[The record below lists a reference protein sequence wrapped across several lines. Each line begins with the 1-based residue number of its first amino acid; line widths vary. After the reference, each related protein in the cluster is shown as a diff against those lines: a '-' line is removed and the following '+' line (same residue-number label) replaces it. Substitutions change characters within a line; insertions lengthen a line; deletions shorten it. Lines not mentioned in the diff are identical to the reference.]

1 MKCLA
6 FFFALAVGVVR
17 AADPSAVITSVAQ
30 DAVTGKIT
38 VGYTLSG
45 ADAIVTFGGDVS
57 SEANVWT
64 SLPESAFRHVL
75 GDVNKLVTVG
85 TGRTIT
91 WTPSAEDDISS
102 ANGFRA
108 RLTLWSPSAPP
119 DFLSAEI
126 DKGEVLN
133 YYVSEAALPYP
144 ITDDYWKMD
153 RILFRK
159 IPAKGVVWVMASIS
173 GNRYVRLN
181 HDYYMAVYPYTKLQA
196 YVINDLDT
204 NRTDQID
211 PDADLPLCPQFRASY
226 NGWRGTPPTDTTSP
240 SYEIT
245 GGSFKVLRS
254 RTALKVDF
262 PTEAEWEYAARAGTG
277 AALYTGKAV
286 SSNAI
291 DEVAWYSGNGGK
303 VHEVGLKVPNK
314 WGLHDLL
321 GSVNEWCLDYYA
333 AADNAYFTAT
343 SWEHPAEDPV
353 GPETAAVNTSKGGA
367 RVTRGSCYT
376 HGYNELSRGLAYRY
390 SGGSYVE
397 DVSPIFGVRF
407 CAPIP
412 GASAEKIQNG
422 TGRWISLDT
431 VQSNSYWNCAMY
443 ENPAIIAV
451 EKTLAGADCHKL
463 SLEMSDPCKLNSW
476 PPTGA
481 CIIIR

>member
-6 FFFALAVGVVR
+6 FFFVLAAGVAN
-17 AADPSAVITSVAQ
+17 AADPSAVINSVTQ
-30 DAVTGKIT
+30 DAATGEIT

-57 SEANVWT
+57 PEANVWT
-64 SLPESAFRHVL
+64 NLSDSAFRHVL
-75 GDVNKLVTVG
+75 GDVNKLVAVG
-85 TGRTIT
+85 EGRTIT
-91 WTPSAEDDISS
+91 WTPSAEYDIPS

-108 RLTLWSPSAPP
+108 RLTLWSPAAPP

-126 DKGEVLN
+126 DKGEELH

-204 NRTDQID
+204 NRLDQVAAD
-211 PDADLPLCPQFRASY
+211 VDLPLCPQFRASY

-245 GGSFKVLRS
+245 GGSFRVLRS

-277 AALYTGKAV
+277 SALYTEKAV
-286 SSNAI
+286 STSAI
-291 DEVAWYSGNGGK
+291 DEIAWYGGNGGK
-303 VHEVGLKVPNK
+303 LHEVGCKVPNK

-333 AADNAYFTAT
+333 APDDAYFAAT
-343 SWEHPAEDPV
+343 SWEHPADDPT
-353 GPETAAVNTSKGGA
+353 GPETAPVSTAKGGA
-367 RVTRGSCYT
+367 RVTRGSCYA

-390 SGGSYVE
+390 SSGTYVV
-397 DVSPIFGVRF
+397 DTSPVFGVRF

-412 GASAEKIQNG
+412 GASAANIQNG

-431 VQSNSYWNCAMY
+431 AQSNSFWNCAMY
-443 ENPAIIAV
+443 ENPAVISV
-451 EKTLAGADCHKL
+451 EKTMPEIDCRRF
-463 SLEMSDPCKLNSW
+463 SLGMSASCKLNSW
-476 PPTGA
+476 PQKGL
-481 CIIIR
+481 IISIQ